1 MTEKNYI
8 ADMRALVGHQGMI
21 FVTAFGVLW
30 SADRTKILLERR
42 ADSPNT
48 GWGFP
53 GGFLDYGESPMQ
65 AVVRE
70 FKEETGLDV
79 EVVRVLGISTHIT
92 DKNAWGDAQENIA
105 IGFEVQLVGG
115 HIQADSDETLEVKWL
130 PVSPVPQMFVPQ
142 AQRTMHKILTENED
156 SDKAWFRENGG

>member
-1 MTEKNYI
+1 VCFGALTDKNLAGTSGRFSQYW
-8 ADMRALVGHQGMI
+8 L
-21 FVTAFGVLW
+21 
-30 SADRTKILLERR
+30 
-42 ADSPNT
+42 
-48 GWGFP
+48 GFSWR
-53 GGFLDYGESPMQ
+53 FFDYGESPMQ

-79 EVVRVLGISTHIT
+79 EVVRVLGLSTHIT

-156 SDKAWFRENGG
+156 SDKAWFRENGE

>member
-1 MTEKNYI
+1 MTNANYI
-8 ADMRALVGHQGMI
+8 ADMRQLVGHQGMI

-30 SADRTKILLERR
+30 NDARDAILLEHR
-42 ADSPNT
+42 ADSPDS

-70 FKEETGLDV
+70 FKEETGLNV

-105 IGFEVQLVGG
+105 VGFEVQLVGG
-115 HIQADSDETLEVKWL
+115 SIQADGDETLEVKWL
-130 PVSPVPQMFVPQ
+130 PTHPEPKMFVPQ
-142 AQRTMHKILTENED
+142 AQRTMHKILTENES
-156 SDKAWFRENGG
+156 SDKAWFRENGE